1 MKTLNLNDTTMIKL
15 QFVCTSLSFS
25 DLSSG
30 ISQVCRIG
38 ILCHLIR
45 CRGQERFGTMTSHY
59 YRDALGMYLFQ
70 PPLTPLEGALIV
82 FDLTDEASFKA
93 IEKWKDDM
101 ERKMKPDPNV
111 PTLIVGNKIDL
122 VKQNS
127 TLMAVSEQQMDEIC
141 NQYENVIGWQLTSAR
156 EDENINESIKM
167 LLDKIMENTNLD
179 DDSDFGTHR
188 LEEEVD
194 QTTPCC
200 S

>member
-111 PTLIVGNKIDL
+111 PTLIIGNKVGTCPPWSPPL
-122 VKQNS
+122 S
-127 TLMAVSEQQMDEIC
+127 T
-141 NQYENVIGWQLTSAR
+141 YTR
-156 EDENINESIKM
+156 
-167 LLDKIMENTNLD
+167 
-179 DDSDFGTHR
+179 R
-188 LEEEVD
+188 LI
-194 QTTPCC
+194 
-200 S
+200 

>member
-1 MKTLNLNDTTMIKL
+1 MV
-15 QFVCTSLSFS
+15 FY
-25 DLSSG
+25 
-30 ISQVCRIG
+30 
-38 ILCHLIR
+38 HLIR

-59 YRDALGMYLFQ
+59 YRDAL
-70 PPLTPLEGALIV
+70 GALIV

-111 PTLIVGNKIDL
+111 PTLIIGNKMDM

-127 TLMAVSEQQMDEIC
+127 TAMAVSKQQIDEIC
-141 NQYENVIGWQLTSAR
+141 KQYENVIGCQLTSAR
-156 EDENINESIKM
+156 EDENVSESIKM

-179 DDSDFGTHR
+179 DESDLGTHR
-188 LEEEVD
+188 LENEVEPN
-194 QTTPCC
+194 TTCC